1 VIGLSVDP
9 PGRNL
14 AWTKQLGLPFR
25 LLSDNDPPGRVAR
38 LYGVWDE
45 TWGLARRVTFVVD
58 RSRTVR
64 FVEAGSLAVETTGTL
79 DALGSLARPR

>member
-1 VIGLSVDP
+1 
-9 PGRNL
+9 
-14 AWTKQLGLPFR
+14 
-25 LLSDNDPPGRVAR
+25 
-38 LYGVWDE
+38 VWDE

-79 DALGSLARPR
+79 DALGALARAR